1 MIHLVSWDNLLE
13 SMSWSIGVKL
23 SCALCPSPPRCQRT
37 AACKPRRRRLSIAN
51 LVPANHGS
59 RFTCAPPRKTP
70 LVSIQ
75 RVFTFKMASRSL
87 SPPSSSN
94 SPPAS
99 LLIETVD
106 SHTGDALAQSVDQ
119 PPRDLH
125 TAVSPLAST
134 QSDHLDHIDIP
145 YDNALAQSVEDPS
158 QGLAHAASPAITDH
172 TVIPHDLAGPARS
185 ESGQPPQSPSLAVP
199 PSIIDRIDIPH
210 DSNIPS
216 RLAHRQRPGNL
227 RPAILPAL
235 TNYEEQ
241 HPFGIL
247 NSVHLRL
254 QIGRDTSGDPNMM
267 PPAPPARIVQRN
279 DFKGTPPNGDP
290 KDNITT
296 TTATPAQGASH
307 NDQGADNSLG
317 NAMKQTFP
325 PKLEGVAEA
334 RQKSE
339 AKTTE
344 DLAGLGPE
352 LEAAVLA
359 KREYNDKFGVF
370 RTRWTKV
377 QFALADRAE
386 KMRGRSP
393 PPSCAPSWRPSAP
406 CSRSARP
413 STLLPSRAGAS
424 GSLTRY
430 VLLLHTPIILNS
442 SSRLDQTG
450 LPSR

>member
-1 MIHLVSWDNLLE
+1 MVDRSEAQLRSL
-13 SMSWSIGVKL
+13 
-23 SCALCPSPPRCQRT
+23 PSPTQVPVNSCLQT
-37 AACKPRRRRLSIAN
+37 SSPPTKHRRLSIVN
-51 LVPANHGS
+51 LVPANHGP
-59 RFTCAPPRKTP
+59 RFTCAPPRKAP

-75 RVFTFKMASRSL
+75 KVFTFKMASRSL

-99 LLIETVD
+99 LLIETID
-106 SHTGDALAQSVDQ
+106 SRTGDALAQSVDQ
-119 PPRDLH
+119 PPRDLR
-125 TAVSPLAST
+125 TAVSPLAYT
-134 QSDHLDHIDIP
+134 HSDHLDHIDIP
-145 YDNALAQSVEDPS
+145 YDKALAQSVEEPS
-158 QGLAHAASPAITDH
+158 QDLSRAASPAITDH
-172 TVIPHDLAGPARS
+172 TVIPHDLAGPAQS

-199 PSIIDRIDIPH
+199 PSIIDHIDIPH
-210 DSNIPS
+210 NSNISP
-216 RLAHRQRPGNL
+216 RLAHRQRPRNL

-254 QIGRDTSGDPNMM
+254 RIGRDTSGNPNMM
-267 PPAPPARIVQRN
+267 PPALPARIVQRN
-279 DFKGTPPNGDP
+279 DFKGTPPNGDR

-296 TTATPAQGASH
+296 TTANPVQGASR
-307 NDQGADNSLG
+307 NDQEADDLLG

-359 KREYNDKFGVF
+359 KREYNDKFGAF

-377 QFALADRAE
+377 QFALADKAE
-386 KMRGRSP
+386 KMRGRVAASELRP
-393 PPSCAPSWRPSAP
+393 VVAAIGTMFALGKAVDLAAFPGWSFGEFDEVCAEYSYHSQ
-406 CSRSARP
+406 
-413 STLLPSRAGAS
+413 LLFALGLNETAFAVVYGGAS
-424 GSLTRY
+424 
-430 VLLLHTPIILNS
+430 
-442 SSRLDQTG
+442 
-450 LPSR
+450 